1 MQASAV
7 FTTRLPEG
15 RKGTFPLLLYILRD
29 SVSKKAGS
37 PTGFLQVMTIC
48 FLPDI
53 LPGPDRPVPAGEKI
67 GANRRIRASGSH
79 PTGWGYRTL

>member
-15 RKGTFPLLLYILRD
+15 RKGTFPPLLYILRD

-48 FLPDI
+48 FLP
-53 LPGPDRPVPAGEKI
+53 GYPAGRGQA
-67 GANRRIRASGSH
+67 GAG
-79 PTGWGYRTL
+79 G